1 MSDLSISRAFLEK
14 WMAKVDEQT
23 AAVSASPPT
32 RPLELDTANGDIRTA
47 IGTLSERSH
56 QTEQKIEQM
65 RSMLVLLQ
73 QGMTNL
79 LMRLSADDSTDRS
92 LQARQD
98 RLETDAGDQRKA
110 ISSLQRW
117 RAYIGG
123 LGAAAG
129 IFGAI
134 VGYVADHIHFLGH

>member
-1 MSDLSISRAFLEK
+1 MGDLSINRAFLEK
-14 WMAKVDEQT
+14 WMAKVDEQA

-32 RPLELDTANGDIRTA
+32 RPLELDTANGDIRAA

-56 QTEQKIEQM
+56 QTEQKIEKLT
-65 RSMLVLLQ
+65 SMMVLLQ

-79 LMRLSADDSTDRS
+79 LMRLSAEDSTGRS

-98 RLETDAGDQRKA
+98 RLESDSGEQRKA

-129 IFGAI
+129 ILGAI
-134 VGYVADHIHFLGH
+134 IGYAADHIHLGH